1 MTLRSHTAE
10 EILDAY
16 TRGETICVL
25 DTGTHGQD
33 DILIGSLEDCRQDV
47 IDTEGRDV
55 FDEDGWNLSEIGE
68 GDEPLKSIIE
78 DALEEVCVVR
88 YIYNPQTHEYVS
100 DGRVYE
106 TREQADQSA

>member
-33 DILIGSLEDCRQDV
+33 DVLIGSLEDCRQDV

-55 FDEDGWNLSEIGE
+55 FNEDGWTLSEIGE
-68 GDEPLKSIIE
+68 GDEPLRSIIE
-78 DALEEVCVVR
+78 EAE
-88 YIYNPQTHEYVS
+88 
-100 DGRVYE
+100 
-106 TREQADQSA
+106 QSAD

>member
-16 TRGETICVL
+16 MRGETICAL

-33 DILIGSLEDCRQDV
+33 DVLIGSLEDCRQDV

-55 FDEDGWNLSEIGE
+55 FNEDGWTLSEIGE
-68 GDEPLKSIIE
+68 GDEPLRSIIE
-78 DALEEVCVVR
+78 EA
-88 YIYNPQTHEYVS
+88 
-100 DGRVYE
+100 
-106 TREQADQSA
+106 EQSV